1 MNFSWMIFIDLGI
14 IAGALLLATLIRAK
28 VRFFQKYLIP
38 NSLTAGFLILPFYNF
53 LAPQIGL
60 TTNGL
65 GNLVFHLLN
74 LSFIAMSLRKGQIK
88 GSGKRIF
95 ATSVTILSQYVF
107 QGLLGLGLAFLFIAT
122 IIPGL
127 FPSIGFF
134 IPLGFAMGPGQSY
147 AIGKGWESF
156 GFQGAGS
163 IGLTFAAIGFLWAC
177 FGGVYLI
184 NLGIKRGW
192 LEKGHVAAFI
202 KKGIRTGV
210 YSTAE
215 EHPVGARLTT
225 ETEAID
231 SMSYN
236 IALVLGVYIL
246 TFLLLKLI
254 TYLLSFAGSAG
265 HDLAVNLW
273 GISFIFAALIAMIVK
288 KIMGAF
294 KVAYTI
300 DNGSMTRIAG
310 TSVDIMVTAAIGA
323 ISLVIV
329 SKNWIP
335 ILTMGVLGGV
345 VTIFTIIWITSRIF
359 EDNHFHRT
367 IMLYGALTGTLPTG
381 LALLRVIDPEF
392 ETPVA
397 SDYMYAT
404 GLTFILAIPFILII
418 NFPAYGYKTG
428 NPVYY
433 WITLAVFLGYL
444 TFVSIS
450 YLFLSKK
457 RAFKKS
463 SQLWLKAKYRD
474 S

>member
-1 MNFSWMIFIDLGI
+1 MNFSWTIFIDLGI

-60 TTNGL
+60 NTDGL

-74 LSFIAMSLRKGQIK
+74 LSFIAMSLRKGTIK

-95 ATSVTILSQYVF
+95 GMTVTILSEYVF
-107 QGLLGLGLAFLFIAT
+107 QGLLGLGLTFLFIAT
-122 IIPGL
+122 ILPNL

-192 LEKGHVAAFI
+192 LEKEQVAI
-202 KKGIRTGV
+202 YKKKGIRTGV
-210 YSTAE
+210 YSPET

-236 IALVLGVYIL
+236 VALVLVVYVL
-246 TFLLLKLI
+246 TFLLLKLL

-273 GISFIFAALIAMIVK
+273 GISFIFAAIIAMIVK
-288 KIMGAF
+288 KIMGAL
-294 KVAYTI
+294 KITYTI

-310 TSVDIMVTAAIGA
+310 TSVDIMVAASIGA

-329 SKNWIP
+329 SKNWLP
-335 ILTMGVLGGV
+335 ILTLGILGGI
-345 VTIFTIIWITSRIF
+345 VTIFTLLWITSRIF
-359 EDNHFHRT
+359 EDHQFHRT
-367 IMLYGALTGTLPTG
+367 IMLYGAMTGTLPTG

-404 GLTFILAIPFILII
+404 GLTFIFAIPFILII
-418 NFPAYGYKTG
+418 NFPAYGFKTG

-433 WITLAVFLGYL
+433 WITLAVFIGYL
-444 TFVSIS
+444 IFVSIS
-450 YLFLSKK
+450 YLLLSKN

-463 SQLWLKAKYRD
+463 GHIWLKAKYRD
-474 S
+474 N